1 MRQLPKSPDFEA
13 PALERGIQIL
23 RFLDHPFRDR
33 GAAANAIMK
42 SLGLPRA
49 TLYRILKIL
58 MDSDLVVQDAMTG
71 RYRLGPGLVEL
82 GFYALR
88 ATPLA
93 NKVQPYLQKI
103 NEGTGQCAE
112 AWVTHGRWG
121 MMMLDN
127 FHNQYVDQ
135 LRFHR
140 SGFYMPI
147 QHQTMAGLVFLACD
161 AAWRLK
167 EFQTLGVTK
176 PGQDQLWIDGV
187 PENIAEQ
194 CANVRKLGYA
204 FGENSFWPGSWRVSV
219 PVYNAG
225 IRPRR
230 VAFVLSTLTFA
241 KEVSPQIGAEWA
253 KVLLAQAAEFERKVT
268 GF

>member
-58 MDSDLVVQDAMTG
+58 MDADLVVQDAMTG

-93 NKVQPYLQKI
+93 NKIQPYLQKI
-103 NEGTGQCAE
+103 NQATGQCAE
-112 AWVTHGRWG
+112 VWVPHGRWG
-121 MMMLDN
+121 MMLLDN
-127 FHNQYVDQ
+127 YHHEFVDH

-140 SGFYMPI
+140 AGFYTPI
-147 QHQTMAGLVFLACD
+147 QHQTMVGLVYLACD

-167 EFQTLGVTK
+167 EYQTIGATK
-176 PGQDQLWIDGV
+176 AGHEQLWIDSV
-187 PENIAEQ
+187 PANLPEQ

-204 FGENSFWPGSWRVSV
+204 FGENSFWPGSWRCSV
-219 PVYNAG
+219 PVYNPG
-225 IRPRR
+225 VRPRR
-230 VAFVLSTLTFA
+230 VAFVLSTMTFA
-241 KEVSPQIGAEWA
+241 RDVSPQHGTEWA
-253 KVLLAQAAEFERKVT
+253 KVLLELAADFERKVS